1 MSLLCVGAEEQKRRL
16 CYVWLIFKQHRIVM
30 LRYLGISCLY
40 KYMWEEPSMTLPGA
54 CGQYATLWKVAIY
67 WIPIPLNFSSFH
79 FREIATCSCLLSW
92 AFSVVAV
99 WLILCQALLEIQMIL
114 IFNRPM
120 GFWEQLERA
129 QLRRGQIFPKLKISV
144 LNSSSPGNE
153 HNHGNN
159 LCLFRLL
166 LHSFIK
172 YLLKAYCVLGCILSA
187 RFYK

>member
-1 MSLLCVGAEEQKRRL
+1 MVWWNVDFQCIHTYACVYWAEMWDMWLYESQCCLEHTCSL
-16 CYVWLIFKQHRIVM
+16 
-30 LRYLGISCLY
+30 
-40 KYMWEEPSMTLPGA
+40 MTLPTFPS
-54 CGQYATLWKVAIY
+54 QLLSSLLRESISF
-67 WIPIPLNFSSFH
+67 FSSSGH
-79 FREIATCSCLLSW
+79 LCAALGSRVMILLW
-92 AFSVVAV
+92 RPWPFYL
-99 WLILCQALLEIQMIL
+99 LILCQALLEIQMIL

-144 LNSSSPGNE
+144 LNSSSSGNE

-159 LCLFRLL
+159 LCLFHLL